1 MEFDLQPL
9 TEPGKRM
16 VQLAERHAEDFATR
30 VSQHDRDGTFAVE
43 NVEAMKKS
51 GFSAGPM
58 PVVFIS
64 TMASSYFQI
73 TLVGSSYKWIPSR
86 SFLKPKTNDG
96 NPADQSARYGGYI
109 DRCDSPG
116 TDYWFSAPAR
126 KDRNAVSS
134 L

>member
-51 GFSAGPM
+51 GFSAGPC
-58 PVVFIS
+58 PRNL
-64 TMASSYFQI
+64 AD
-73 TLVGSSYKWIPSR
+73 LVLHPSMTA
-86 SFLKPKTNDG
+86 LWP
-96 NPADQSARYGGYI
+96 
-109 DRCDSPG
+109 
-116 TDYWFSAPAR
+116 
-126 KDRNAVSS
+126 
-134 L
+134 